1 MNVPLTQMSRYLFK
15 PNKSVEIK
23 YLEND
28 YSGEITVTEFL
39 TQDATEKLD
48 ASAKDKYDEFTK
60 DITSTVRNQI
70 RQLNF
75 YRYVSIA
82 LILLCIILPSLLSFF
97 ITGGYWVLI
106 GSAYYSFFA
115 YLIVEAY
122 IQATRNYFEDELYKE
137 FQHDYLKK

>member
-1 MNVPLTQMSRYLFK
+1 MNVPLTQMSHYLFK

-60 DITSTVRNQI
+60 DITSTVSNQI

-82 LILLCIILPSLLSFF
+82 LILLCIILPSLFIFF
-97 ITGGYWVLI
+97 IAGGYWVLI
-106 GSAYYSFFA
+106 GGAYYSFFA

-122 IQATRNYFEDELYKE
+122 IQATRNYFEDKLYKE

>member
-1 MNVPLTQMSRYLFK
+1 MNVPLTQMSHYLFK

-82 LILLCIILPSLLSFF
+82 LILLCIILPSLFSFF
-97 ITGGYWVLI
+97 IAGGYWVLI
-106 GSAYYSFFA
+106 GGAYYSFFA

-122 IQATRNYFEDELYKE
+122 IQATRNYFEDKLYKE